1 MPISRRQTL
10 ALLGIAPFA
19 AGAQAPAFPDRPIK
33 LIVPYPPGGQTDA
46 VARMFAQK
54 VEGLLGQPVVVDN
67 RPGANSM
74 IGSEAVARAPADGY
88 TLLFNMTAL
97 VTNPLLLPQ
106 VNYDPFR
113 DFVPVARCYEITG
126 IWAVPGQ
133 GPRTLAEF
141 MQRAREAPKP
151 LSFGT
156 TGHASTSHYFGEIIS
171 RAGGF
176 SLNHVPYKGEAPIIP
191 DLIAGRLDAGVVS
204 GYSAMQFA
212 ADGRI
217 RVLATTGAR
226 RIPSLPDL
234 PTFQELGIG
243 GLTAESF
250 AGVFA
255 PAKTPQ
261 PVVDRLADA
270 FGRAGAMPD
279 VRERIAGFG
288 LQPPTP
294 ITPTQFAVVMRKA
307 YDEWAGIKSKS
318 AIQLQ

>member
-270 FGRAGAMPD
+270 FSRAGAMPD

-294 ITPTQFAVVMRKA
+294 ITPTQFAAVMRKA
-307 YDEWAGIKSKS
+307 YDEWAGIKGKS